1 MKLSEEQHREMFELI
16 EGDSFKTLINI
27 VLPQFTQKMVD
38 RMLSVDF
45 NKNAQELLVERARLD
60 GALRLANDIKE
71 LKTYFRKVSTN
82 QRKNA

>member
-1 MKLSEEQHREMFELI
+1 LKLTEEQSREMFDLV

-60 GALRLANDIKE
+60 GALKLANDIKE

>member
-1 MKLSEEQHREMFELI
+1 MFELI
-16 EGDSFKTLINI
+16 EADSFKTLINI

-60 GALRLANDIKE
+60 GALKLANDIKE

>member
-1 MKLSEEQHREMFELI
+1 MFDLV

-60 GALRLANDIKE
+60 GALKLANDIKE